1 MASSISAILGNPGQA
16 NHSAGNSFLDAL
28 AWYHRQHGMDASSI
42 ALPMVLDV
50 GVVAKNQE
58 VEISLNHKR
67 MYGIDEQ

>member
-1 MASSISAILGNPGQA
+1 
-16 NHSAGNSFLDAL
+16 
-28 AWYHRQHGMDASSI
+28 
-42 ALPMVLDV
+42 MVLDV